1 MKMKDLKKP
10 DTVLLDYKL
19 FKETGILSKKVI
31 TSRDKKE
38 PEFYYLNLATTA
50 LDNLWRFIEEEGT
63 CLDIDE
69 YALLKVTK
77 VNLHEIMRS
86 VYRIEH

>member
-1 MKMKDLKKP
+1 MKGLKKP

-19 FKETGILSKKVI
+19 FKETGILSRKVVN
-31 TSRDKKE
+31 SRDKKE

-50 LDNLWRFIEEEGT
+50 LDDLWRLIEEKGT

-77 VNLHEIMRS
+77 VNLHAIMRR
-86 VYRIEH
+86 VYRIEY

>member
-1 MKMKDLKKP
+1 MKDFKKP

-19 FKETGILSKKVI
+19 FKETGILSRKVVK
-31 TSRDKKE
+31 SRDKKE

-50 LDNLWRFIEEEGT
+50 LDDLWRLIEEKGT

-77 VNLHEIMRS
+77 VNLHAIMRR
-86 VYRIEH
+86 VYQIDY